1 MSKYKV
7 TIKVSNT
14 YTYETDDAAYDED
27 AVAEAFRYECMWQAA
42 SGGKEYDVK
51 VEAVDDE

>member
-14 YTYETDDAAYDED
+14 YTYETDDATYKERA
-27 AVAEAFRYECMWQAA
+27 AAEALRYEYLWHEVP
-42 SGGKEYDVK
+42 SDKEYHIK
-51 VEAVDDE
+51 VEEVN

>member
-14 YTYETDDAAYDED
+14 YTYETDDAAYEEQ
-27 AVAEAFRYECMWQAA
+27 AVAEALQYEHIWKAVPN
-42 SGGKEYDVK
+42 GREYVIK
-51 VEAVDDE
+51 VDELDE

>member
-14 YTYETDDAAYDED
+14 YTYETDDAAYEEQ
-27 AVAEAFRYECMWQAA
+27 AIAEALQYECMWQAA
-42 SGGKEYDVK
+42 PNGREYDIK
-51 VEAVDDE
+51 VEVEDK

>member
-14 YTYETDDAAYDED
+14 YTYETDDATYEERA
-27 AVAEAFRYECMWQAA
+27 AAEALRYEYLWQEVPNCR
-42 SGGKEYDVK
+42 EYGIK
-51 VEAVDDE
+51 VEEMDG